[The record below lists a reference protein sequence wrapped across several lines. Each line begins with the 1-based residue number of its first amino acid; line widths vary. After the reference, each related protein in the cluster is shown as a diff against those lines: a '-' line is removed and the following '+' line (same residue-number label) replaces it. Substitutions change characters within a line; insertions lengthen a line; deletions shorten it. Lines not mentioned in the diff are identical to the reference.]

1 MRPMIAALAAIMH
14 PAGLEAADM
23 ARPSHPPPLPPP
35 LGGNAAAQELAAAR
49 RAGTIEAY
57 DLFLA
62 RHPADPLARTARRER
77 RSLGERR
84 GRHD

>member
-1 MRPMIAALAAIMH
+1 MAV

-23 ARPSHPPPLPPP
+23 VRPYHPPPLPPP

-62 RHPADPLARTARRER
+62 RHPAHPLARMARRER
-77 RSLGERR
+77 RILLSRR
-84 GRHD
+84 RLHDG